1 MSFQSLTSTVAR
13 TGIAAACAGALAF
26 SLVGCAG
33 GSSSSASSSSAQS
46 TTPASQIETQK
57 EGGAVTF
64 TDSTGTEVTVENPQR
79 VVACMGSFAHIW
91 ELAGGTLV
99 GASND
104 AFSDYAVTSDAQ
116 QVGDFSSLDLESILA
131 LDPDFVI
138 MTSAGSGRPGAASQT
153 ELADS
158 LRQAG
163 VTVACFTVTTFDD
176 YLSMLKTCTDITGRA
191 DLYQQN
197 GTAVADRIAA
207 IKAQVPQGTAPTVMA
222 GITYS
227 GGMRVQ
233 GSKTMVGGIVSELGG
248 TNISDSHPSLI
259 SDYSVESVIDADPDV
274 ILLVP
279 MGVTDDAAQKSLEQ
293 NTAENPAWANL
304 TAVQNDR
311 YRALDPKLFVYKP
324 CENWDQAYQEVFDA
338 LYR

>member
-1 MSFQSLTSTVAR
+1 
-13 TGIAAACAGALAF
+13 
-26 SLVGCAG
+26 
-33 GSSSSASSSSAQS
+33 
-46 TTPASQIETQK
+46 
-57 EGGAVTF
+57 
-64 TDSTGTEVTVENPQR
+64 
-79 VVACMGSFAHIW
+79 MGSFAHIW

-163 VTVACFTVTTFDD
+163 ITVACFTVTTFDD

-207 IKAQVPQGTAPTVMA
+207 IKAQVPQGTSPTVMA

-259 SDYSVESVIDADPDV
+259 SDYSVESVIDADPRRHPARAD
-274 ILLVP
+274 
-279 MGVTDDAAQKSLEQ
+279 GRDRRRRAAEPR
-293 NTAENPAWANL
+293 AEHGGEPRVGQPHRRPERPLPGARPE
-304 TAVQNDR
+304 AVRVQAVRELGPDLSGSVR
-311 YRALDPKLFVYKP
+311 CPLPVEPGRASARPSRSSSWRRSP
-324 CENWDQAYQEVFDA
+324 G
-338 LYR
+338 